1 MSADFDFE
9 YGTWTVQHQ
18 RLTDR
23 LVGSTAWEH
32 FEGTTICA
40 PILGGVGNFEQVW
53 MPSTGMVGMALRLFD
68 QDTHEWTIHWS
79 SSATGRLEP
88 PVVGRFVDGV
98 GTFEADE
105 VWEGDPIRVRF
116 VWDEISETTAR
127 WTQAFRRSGDLEWEA
142 NWIME
147 LSRQSYDA
155 PAASNTGPPID

>member
-1 MSADFDFE
+1 MSVDFDFE
-9 YGTWTVQHQ
+9 YGTWAVQHQ

-53 MPSTGMVGMALRLFD
+53 MPSTGTVGMALRLFD
-68 QDTHEWTIHWS
+68 QDTHEWAIHWA

-105 VWEGDPIRVRF
+105 IWEGAPIRVRF
-116 VWDEISETTAR
+116 VWDEISETKAR
-127 WTQAFRRSGDLEWEA
+127 WTQAFRRPGDLEWET

-147 LSRQSYDA
+147 LNRQSYDA
-155 PAASNTGPPID
+155 PAASNAGPPIN